1 MNKVKPSLAKGTRD
15 FGPEE
20 MEIREYVI
28 NIFKNIFD
36 LFGFRSI
43 QTPSI
48 ENIDTLT
55 GNYGDEGDKLIFR
68 ILNSGDFLKKSDEN
82 DFKESLKLKSKIS
95 SKALRYDLTVPLAR
109 FVSMNQEKISIPFKR
124 YQIQPVWRADRPQ
137 KGRFREFYQCDVD
150 YIGTNSIVCEAEII
164 DLVYTLFDKLK
175 IYDIDFKL
183 NNRKILQGIA
193 EVNGLSDNFNELCVL
208 IDKIDKIG
216 LEKFEKELIRKDY
229 NSKTV
234 KSISEIFNFNG
245 SNLEKINFIEKV
257 ISSSQVGKDGV
268 KEIKKLMDVNDNFT
282 IDFSLARGLSY
293 YTSSIFEVKSN
304 KSNIGSLCGGG
315 RYDNL
320 TENFGLKDMPG
331 IGISFGIE
339 RIFELLK
346 EKKDPVLQDG
356 KNKILLS
363 YLDSRYLPN
372 CLVIAKKLR
381 DEGISVDLIS
391 DNLKLKK
398 QLKYANKNN
407 IPFVMIVGEDEIKSN
422 SFTFKSMENGKQVKN
437 SIDEIISTMKS
448 LKSNE

>member
-1 MNKVKPSLAKGTRD
+1 
-15 FGPEE
+15 
-20 MEIREYVI
+20 
-28 NIFKNIFD
+28 
-36 LFGFRSI
+36 
-43 QTPSI
+43 
-48 ENIDTLT
+48 
-55 GNYGDEGDKLIFR
+55 
-68 ILNSGDFLKKSDEN
+68 
-82 DFKESLKLKSKIS
+82 
-95 SKALRYDLTVPLAR
+95 
-109 FVSMNQEKISIPFKR
+109 
-124 YQIQPVWRADRPQ
+124 
-137 KGRFREFYQCDVD
+137 
-150 YIGTNSIVCEAEII
+150 
-164 DLVYTLFDKLK
+164 
-175 IYDIDFKL
+175 
-183 NNRKILQGIA
+183 
-193 EVNGLSDNFNELCVL
+193 
-208 IDKIDKIG
+208 
-216 LEKFEKELIRKDY
+216 
-229 NSKTV
+229 
-234 KSISEIFNFNG
+234 
-245 SNLEKINFIEKV
+245 
-257 ISSSQVGKDGV
+257 
-268 KEIKKLMDVNDNFT
+268 MDVNDNFT

-422 SFTFKSMENGKQVKN
+422 SFTFKSMENGKQEKN

>member
-193 EVNGLSDNFNELCVL
+193 EVNALSDNFNELCVL

-381 DEGISVDLIS
+381 DEGISIDLIS

-422 SFTFKSMENGKQVKN
+422 SFTFKSMESGKQVKN

>member
-422 SFTFKSMENGKQVKN
+422 SFTFKSMESGKQVKN

>member
-1 MNKVKPSLAKGTRD
+1 MNKIKPSLAKGTRD

-175 IYDIDFKL
+175 IGDIDFKL

-216 LEKFEKELIRKDY
+216 LEKFEKELIRKNY

-234 KSISEIFNFNG
+234 KSITEIFNFNG
-245 SNLEKINFIEKV
+245 SNLEKINFIEQV
-257 ISSSQVGKDGV
+257 ISSSQVGIDGV

-363 YLDSRYLPN
+363 YLDSKYLPN
-372 CLVIAKKLR
+372 CLVIAKKIR

-448 LKSNE
+448 FKSNE

>member
-422 SFTFKSMENGKQVKN
+422 SFTFKSMENGKQEKN

>member
-234 KSISEIFNFNG
+234 KSITEIFNFNG

-257 ISSSQVGKDGV
+257 ISSSQLGKDGV

-448 LKSNE
+448 LNSNE